1 MIFDF
6 RIKREPVLPLIIKNE
21 TVEFVKSYK
30 YLKVTIDDKLEWTLH
45 INNVHKKTNERLLFL
60 RKLYCFKLNTRI
72 LQICY
77 KSCIESIIIFLF
89 LCLGRERQYRK

>member
-60 RKLYCFKLNTRI
+60 RKLYCFKLNTRL
-72 LQICY
+72 LQLFY
-77 KSCIESIIIFLF
+77 NSCIESIILF
-89 LCLGRERQYRK
+89 LCLCLGQEWQSTK